1 MSLCI
6 GSKKKK
12 VQRRASKMSAI
23 EMLADKYSQKAEIK
37 RDKLEIRRMQLEFAK
52 EKHAAEA
59 EDRKAKMELEIEER
73 RAILSL
79 LKGRL

>member
-1 MSLCI
+1 
-6 GSKKKK
+6 
-12 VQRRASKMSAI
+12 MSAV

-37 RDKLEIRRMQLEFAK
+37 RDEFEIRRMELEFAK
-52 EKHAAEA
+52 QKHAAET
-59 EDRKAKMELEIEER
+59 EERKAKMELEIEER